1 LVKERVGVE
10 KIKNLFIVDLKER
23 TEDRNMLTLDFLCTL
38 NFSKQVSDCSL
49 SDTNVVGIWSDDRCL
64 SDSGGRIIDGIGLV
78 IITLHCECLT

>member
-38 NFSKQVSDCSL
+38 DFSKQVSDCSL
-49 SDTNVVGIWSDDRCL
+49 SDTDVV
-64 SDSGGRIIDGIGLV
+64 
-78 IITLHCECLT
+78 